1 MDLLFNTPIEDHL
14 DRIEK
19 ISRDAGRAIM
29 EVYEK
34 VIDVSYK
41 LDHSPLTDADLKAN
55 RMIVHALKSFYP
67 EVPILT
73 EEAVADFK
81 AVNEEGFYWLIDPLD
96 GTKEFIKRNGEFTV
110 NIALILKGNPIL
122 GVVFAPA
129 KNLLYRAAKH
139 NGAFKRE
146 GDGDLKK
153 IHVAAHAPESAW
165 IVAGSR
171 SHTDEATQRWLQ
183 GLGEYTLI
191 PMGSSLKM
199 CLIAEGVAHIYP
211 RLGPTSLW
219 DTAAAHVILKE
230 AGGEIKDLDGHVL
243 NYSNPSQVLNP
254 FFIASCEH

>member
-29 EVYEK
+29 AVYEK

-96 GTKEFIKRNGEFTV
+96 GTKEFIKHNGEFTV

-153 IHVAAHAPESAW
+153 IHVAAKPPESPW

-199 CLIAEGVAHIYP
+199 CLIAEGVAHIYL

-219 DTAAAHVILKE
+219 DTAAAHIILKE